1 MIENKKN
8 KNQKIDRKNE
18 ANYLQSYCA
27 YLNAQEN
34 DFDEYEDRFLI
45 DMIKPG
51 NLKLSE
57 GQGVPDGIILD
68 KKTFLKE
75 FIELTFIGRTLDD
88 LKFLGDLQKN
98 PQKYEG
104 RRFIFPPKSPFLSI
118 QQTFLNGLS
127 KKSSKLYLSAAKI
140 LGAQEKGTLLIIL
153 RNSDP
158 FHDEDELTDL
168 LSFITDK
175 FLLESTGL
183 FNSSFKRLVFG
194 SMPLPEN
201 KLVFSEIWREN

>member
-1 MIENKKN
+1 VIENKKN

-51 NLKLSE
+51 NLKLS
-57 GQGVPDGIILD
+57 
-68 KKTFLKE
+68 
-75 FIELTFIGRTLDD
+75 D